1 MPRKRVQDVL
11 LSDPDQ
17 TDLSVAELEEVTELE
32 QFQFDLERYN
42 LLR

>member
-42 LLR
+42 RG